1 MRKLFKKMSP
11 ETRTWVIRGTILAA
25 LILIGYPLFIARTA
39 QLPAHKQSFKILD
52 NDAGTFEKALFAKS
66 KADIDQLRAQIKEL
80 SEKLTAKQMQAPPVK
95 AGAGDSDNL
104 KARVEKQMAQMQQHQ
119 TPAPD
124 VVRQQLFPEPVAD
137 KKATS
142 VLPQKNFGIK
152 TVKWEG
158 GGKDQKQKNT
168 IYLPPSFMDASL
180 LTGVIAPATEVGK
193 SHPIPMLIRIRD
205 LAVLPNEVKQK
216 DLKGCFVIAEGTG
229 NLAQERVEARLLTLS
244 CITRKGDAI
253 IDQNVKG
260 WVVDADGRAGLSGR
274 VVAKFGTHIARVAI
288 AGFIEGFGKAFEQ
301 TALDTNVNI
310 VGGTTT
316 TLKNNRPD
324 TVLTAGAGRAVVEVA
339 EDLKSFYLQLAQ
351 QTLPV
356 VEVGPTKTITL
367 ILSEGVDLE
376 IKDFKKNEG

>member
-1 MRKLFKKMSP
+1 
-11 ETRTWVIRGTILAA
+11 
-25 LILIGYPLFIARTA
+25 
-39 QLPAHKQSFKILD
+39 LPAQ
-52 NDAGTFEKALFAKS
+52 A
-66 KADIDQLRAQIKEL
+66 AQTKD
-80 SEKLTAKQMQAPPVK
+80 
-95 AGAGDSDNL
+95 GAGDLNKL
-104 KARVEKQMAQMQQHQ
+104 KDHIEKQMLQMQQKKQ
-119 TPAPD
+119 IPD
-124 VVRQQLFPEPVAD
+124 PVRQQLFPEPVAD
-137 KKATS
+137 KQSAGQMPLNKT
-142 VLPQKNFGIK
+142 FGIK
-152 TVKWEG
+152 TVKWQG
-158 GGKDQKQKNT
+158 AANDQKPKKT

-180 LTGVIAPATEVGK
+180 LTGVIAPATEVAK

-216 DLKGCFVIAEGTG
+216 DLRGCFVVAEGTG

-244 CITRKGDAI
+244 CITNKGDAI

-288 AGFIEGFGKAFEQ
+288 AGFMEGFGKAFEQ
-301 TALDTNVNI
+301 TALDTTTNI

-316 TLKNNRPD
+316 TLKDNQTD
-324 TVLTAGAGRAVVEVA
+324 TILRAGAGRAVVEVA

-376 IKDFKKNEG
+376 IKDYKKHEG